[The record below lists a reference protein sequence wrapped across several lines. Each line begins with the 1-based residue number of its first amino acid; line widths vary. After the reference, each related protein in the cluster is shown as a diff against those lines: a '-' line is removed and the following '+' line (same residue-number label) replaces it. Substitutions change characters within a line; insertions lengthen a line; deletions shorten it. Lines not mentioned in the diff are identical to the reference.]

1 MSFVFQE
8 LTRYQAKDAASSHVR
23 SYTAPS
29 PPKAPALPTDLAA
42 ELSKFDAEEPV
53 IGSTA
58 TTKPGGSSEEGEGAA
73 EYLAFLEAPLPE
85 KEVHH

>member
-1 MSFVFQE
+1 M
-8 LTRYQAKDAASSHVR
+8 RN
-23 SYTAPS
+23 YTAPS

-58 TTKPGGSSEEGEGAA
+58 QADTKSTGSGSEEGEGAA
-73 EYLAFLEAPLPE
+73 EYLAFLEKDLP
-85 KEVHH
+85 KAHH